1 MRSPRIVVAAIAVAV
16 TATMATAPSTASAQV
31 ETHRTVAVQKADT
44 APRAA
49 TSITAKVVKIRPA
62 ANKPAK
68 LYLTGRVYGAKGD
81 GKVSIQV
88 ATLCDKAKGTCN
100 FRYYR
105 TARLNSSGVYKG
117 QISAPPTRRSYLWRA
132 RIGTAT
138 SDIWQ
143 TCTKRTDQ
151 KTCQIPYK

>member
-1 MRSPRIVVAAIAVAV
+1 MRSPRMLVAVVAVAL
-16 TATMATAPSTASAQV
+16 TATIATTPSRAGAEVDTRPA
-31 ETHRTVAVQKADT
+31 AVSQKADT
-44 APRAA
+44 SERAS

-62 ANKPAK
+62 ANKPAN
-68 LYLTGRVYGAKGD
+68 LYLTGKVYGAKGD

-88 ATLCDKAKGTCN
+88 ATACDKAKGTCN

-105 TARLNSSGVYKG
+105 TTRLNSANNYKG

-143 TCTKRTDQ
+143 TCTKRSDQ
-151 KTCQIPYK
+151 TCQIPYK